1 MSFSGKFLPKV
12 WSPNV
17 TFIFTQWKTVIS
29 SCWFAGYDLLTVS
42 YYNLFAVIA
51 PCLFEGKLWFKL
63 AICCG
68 YIFQNKA
75 LYLCISG
82 SYDIFPPEHAYYN
95 AKPLSRYEF
104 LYVLCIPKGHR
115 WYKDMLPWGRVA
127 FCDYKINLSLNL
139 FKEFLPSNEQYKLLI
154 FSCSW
159 GHSQP

>member
-1 MSFSGKFLPKV
+1 MSFSEKFLPKV

-29 SCWFAGYDLLTVS
+29 SRWFAGYDLLTVS
-42 YYNLFAVIA
+42 YYNLFAVIV
-51 PCLFEGKLWFKL
+51 PCLFEEKLWLKL

-68 YIFQNKA
+68 YIFQNKVF
-75 LYLCISG
+75 YLCISG
-82 SYDIFPPEHAYYN
+82 SYDIFSLNVHVIMQKLKAIMN
-95 AKPLSRYEF
+95 F
-104 LYVLCIPKGHR
+104 YVLCIPKGHR

-139 FKEFLPSNEQYKLLI
+139 FKEILPSNEQYKLLI